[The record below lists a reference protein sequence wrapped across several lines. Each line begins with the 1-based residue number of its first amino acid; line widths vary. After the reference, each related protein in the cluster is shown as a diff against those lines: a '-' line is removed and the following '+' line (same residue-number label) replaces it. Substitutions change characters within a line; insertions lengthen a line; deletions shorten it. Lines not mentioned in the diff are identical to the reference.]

1 MILNNEW
8 YTYSIQLQP
17 YLEAQDKRI
26 LQLEQELQRLTEE
39 ISMLKNKPP
48 IHVDKIEYKFDQLK
62 VESLNGALSIGL
74 NPNDLNNIDEFAVN
88 HQSTSPAPFPFP
100 NREQV
105 VQEMAEALMSELDE
119 MIQDTED
126 QVGISLEPSY
136 HEFIRNDVSRQLEQ
150 RIIMYFDNSSPMD
163 RAPQQFEYLK
173 ENVYEK
179 VKSDIQVALVNFITH
194 STGQTGGNHNNGI

>member
-1 MILNNEW
+1 
-8 YTYSIQLQP
+8 
-17 YLEAQDKRI
+17 
-26 LQLEQELQRLTEE
+26 
-39 ISMLKNKPP
+39 
-48 IHVDKIEYKFDQLK
+48 
-62 VESLNGALSIGL
+62 
-74 NPNDLNNIDEFAVN
+74 
-88 HQSTSPAPFPFP
+88 
-100 NREQV
+100 
-105 VQEMAEALMSELDE
+105 MSELDE

-126 QVGISLEPSY
+126 QVGISLETSY